1 MLPVLASVFLAS
13 LLGSLHCAGMCGPLV
28 GFCAGGSKVSGAALS
43 AYHLSRL
50 ACYCL
55 LGALA
60 GAVGAAVDF
69 GGDAA
74 GFGRAAGV
82 VAGLVMVAFGL
93 SSLLSSSLGARYR
106 DWRGPASDSPSRVTI
121 SLQRTMAKARGLS
134 PTYRSAAVGGLSAF
148 LPCGWLYAFV
158 AASAGTAS
166 PFSGALVMAAFW
178 AGTVPILLALGLG
191 VSAVFAPL
199 RRRAP
204 AMIAILLVAMG
215 VASIFGRLQV
225 PSFQD
230 AMGSDVGRSALA
242 GELDSEAMPC
252 CEGDSEVEAT
262 GLGVKLEACGCTH
275 LGPCIQGETCGC
287 PGCGKDRPKDD

>member
-1 MLPVLASVFLAS
+1 
-13 LLGSLHCAGMCGPLV
+13 MCGPLV
-28 GFCAGGSKVSGAALS
+28 GFCSGGSKASGAALS

-60 GAVGAAVDF
+60 GGIGAAVDF

-82 VAGLVMVAFGL
+82 VAGLFMVSFGL
-93 SSLLSSSLGARYR
+93 GSLLSSSLGARYR
-106 DWRGPASDSPSRVTI
+106 AWRGPSSKSPSRVT
-121 SLQRTMAKARGLS
+121 SFLQRAMGKARGLS

-191 VSAVFAPL
+191 ISAVFAPL
-199 RRRAP
+199 RSRAP
-204 AMIAILLVAMG
+204 AMTAILLVAMG
-215 VASIFGRLQV
+215 IASIFGRLQV

-230 AMGSDVGRSALA
+230 AMGSDVGERALA
-242 GELDSEAMPC
+242 GELDSGAMPC

-262 GLGVKLEACGCTH
+262 GLAVQLEACGCTH
-275 LGPCIQGETCGC
+275 PGPCIAGETCGC
-287 PGCGKDRPKDD
+287 PGCGKDWHLDD